1 MHFYFI
7 FVQLFSFFFANIF
20 FLVLLPQK
28 MTEMIAT
35 AAHSMPKSKKTTTIL
50 RYLADCL

>member
-35 AAHSMPKSKKTTTIL
+35 TAAHSMPKSKKKHHNFDIS
-50 RYLADCL
+50 C

>member
-7 FVQLFSFFFANIF
+7 FVQLFSFFFFANIF

-28 MTEMIAT
+28 MTEMIA
-35 AAHSMPKSKKTTTIL
+35 HSMPKSKKTTTIL